1 MKKNKAENLT
11 MNEWINLHSAASG
24 ALLNPGTLTQW
35 EPWIIH
41 VRFKIL
47 KQCET
52 LIQGARAFFGT
63 FSIFSHRDK
72 HKNTWTQILKL
83 RKKAEFLSR
92 FRFRH
97 KQGGRNCRTRHIC
110 WRTQKD
116 LPHIWAH
123 TEFLSI
129 FLPITILIN
138 IKILL
143 LLNLGI

>member
-1 MKKNKAENLT
+1 MKKTLLRNLM

-83 RKKAEFLSR
+83 RKNVNFYLVSDFDTSKAAEIVEHGTFVDALRKIFPTSEPTLN
-92 FRFRH
+92 FYQFSY
-97 KQGGRNCRTRHIC
+97 Q
-110 WRTQKD
+110 
-116 LPHIWAH
+116 LP
-123 TEFLSI
+123 FLSI
-129 FLPITILIN
+129 
-138 IKILL
+138 
-143 LLNLGI
+143 